1 MSTFSENRQIDT
13 AGHTKEDFEMDQ
25 KLKVS
30 DFIMIG
36 VLSAVAVVLFFVLG
50 SLIGSTPVGWLF
62 TYAILAIPLGIVY
75 MLMYSKVR
83 KNYVVLISG
92 LVICALMLMNFWL
105 VPAVLFAVVVINE
118 LIWRASSKGFRD
130 MMLAHCIFMTGWA
143 VAAFLPLL
151 VMKESFI
158 AQYGDAYR
166 PYYEAVYQ
174 TLAGPMFILVIVATA
189 VGAIIGSY
197 IGKTLLK
204 KNFEKAGIV

>member
-1 MSTFSENRQIDT
+1 M
-13 AGHTKEDFEMDQ
+13 MDQ

-50 SLIGSTPVGWLF
+50 SITGSTPVGWLF

-75 MLMYSKVR
+75 MLLYSRVR
-83 KNYVVLISG
+83 KNFVVLLSG

-105 VPAVLFAVVVINE
+105 VPLVLLIVVIVNE
-118 LIWRASSKGFRD
+118 LIWRASEKGFRN
-130 MMLAHCIFMTGWA
+130 MLLAHCIFMTGWA

-151 VMKESFI
+151 AMKESYI
-158 AQYGDAYR
+158 SQYGDAFR
-166 PYYEAVYQ
+166 PYYEAVYD
-174 TLAGPMFILVIVATA
+174 TLAGPMFAAVIVATIA
-189 VGAIIGSY
+189 GSVAGAYLGRA
-197 IGKTLLK
+197 LLK

>member
-1 MSTFSENRQIDT
+1 
-13 AGHTKEDFEMDQ
+13 MDQ

>member
-1 MSTFSENRQIDT
+1 
-13 AGHTKEDFEMDQ
+13 MDQ
-25 KLKVS
+25 KLKAS

-62 TYAILAIPLGIVY
+62 TYAVLAIPLGIVY
-75 MLMYSKVR
+75 MLLYSKVR
-83 KNYVVLISG
+83 KNFVVLIAG

-105 VPAVLFAVVVINE
+105 VPAVLLIVVIINE
-118 LIWRASSKGFRD
+118 LIWRASAKGFKN

-151 VMKESFI
+151 AMKESYI
-158 AQYGDAYR
+158 AQYGEAFR
-166 PYYEAVYQ
+166 PYYESVYQ
-174 TLAGPMFILVIVATA
+174 TLAGPMFLLVIAATIAGA
-189 VGAIIGSY
+189 VIGAY
-197 IGKTLLK
+197 IGKALLK